1 MEVEEGW
8 ERCRPPPS
16 FCTHPNPLPSPPT
29 HASAGYHLH
38 IFPLIDMADGA
49 ALKHGILPSSLL
61 WRLVLRTLFVAG
73 VALIAC
79 AVPFFGVVLGFLGA
93 ISITPTTFMMPCALW
108 LKLKKPTTKDWRLY
122 FCWAT
127 LAVMSAV
134 TVLGAVG
141 AVLDFIKEVVF
152 GHGAKPFEW

>member
-1 MEVEEGW
+1 
-8 ERCRPPPS
+8 
-16 FCTHPNPLPSPPT
+16 
-29 HASAGYHLH
+29 
-38 IFPLIDMADGA
+38 MADGA

-61 WRLVLRTLFVAG
+61 WRLLLRSSCVLCIAV
-73 VALIAC
+73 VAC
-79 AVPFFGVVLGFLGA
+79 ALPFFGTILGFVGA

-134 TVLGAVG
+134 MVLGAVG
-141 AVLDFIKEVVF
+141 AVLDFIEEVVF

>member
-1 MEVEEGW
+1 M
-8 ERCRPPPS
+8 
-16 FCTHPNPLPSPPT
+16 L
-29 HASAGYHLH
+29 
-38 IFPLIDMADGA
+38 DGQ
-49 ALKHGILPSSLL
+49 ALKWRILPSSLL
-61 WRLVLRTLFVAG
+61 WRLVSRTLLVLAICA
-73 VALIAC
+73 VAC

-108 LKLKKPTTKDWRLY
+108 LRLRPVTFKDWRLY

-134 TVLGAVG
+134 MVLGAVG
-141 AVLDFIKEVVF
+141 AVRDFIREVIY